1 MAVTPSSMLPL
12 GTRAH
17 DFNLQDTV
25 TGNKVTLG
33 ESKSSIAT
41 LIMFICNHCPYVIH
55 IREELLNVIHEYQT
69 RGISFIAISSND
81 ILKYPEDAPDKM
93 KEYALTY
100 NFDFPYLFDETQ
112 EIAKAYHAECTPDFF
127 LFDKNLKLVYRGRFD
142 ASTPG
147 NNKPITGKDLKDAMD
162 CLLDENE
169 VPADQYPSMGCNIK
183 WK

>member
-12 GTRAH
+12 GTRAP

-81 ILKYPEDAPDKM
+81 IRKYPEDAPDKM
-93 KEYALTY
+93 KEYALKY

-112 EIAKAYHAECTPDFF
+112 EIAKAYQAECTPDFF
-127 LFDKNLKLVYRGRFD
+127 LFDKNLQLVYRGRFD

-147 NNKPITGKDLKDAMD
+147 NNKPITGKDLKNAMD

>member
-12 GTRAH
+12 GTRAP

-81 ILKYPEDAPDKM
+81 IRKYPEDATDKM
-93 KEYALTY
+93 KEYALKY

-112 EIAKAYHAECTPDFF
+112 EIAKAYQAECTPDFF
-127 LFDKNLKLVYRGRFD
+127 LFDKNLQLVYRGRFD

-147 NNKPITGKDLKDAMD
+147 NNKPITGKDLKNAMD